1 MACLWYMWLTNY
13 LLNGMILQVGQW
25 PQEELAA
32 TKRSCPNHHLDG
44 CLDILSIVSI
54 VSWWPFGLSFCLNG
68 VVFIF
73 FFVKRWS
80 SWACQVFLSTLKND
94 RCWFGPSWGFFICFI
109 EDAVASV
116 LGFIIF
122 LGGVFLVF
130 LFMPWSKVS
139 KYLKMIELNGVRS
152 TNCRFQ

>member
-1 MACLWYMWLTNY
+1 MWLTNY

-54 VSWWPFGLSFCLNG
+54 VSWWPFGLTCFCLNG
-68 VVFIF
+68 VVFTF

-94 RCWFGPSWGFFICFI
+94 RC
-109 EDAVASV
+109 
-116 LGFIIF
+116 
-122 LGGVFLVF
+122 
-130 LFMPWSKVS
+130 
-139 KYLKMIELNGVRS
+139 
-152 TNCRFQ
+152 